1 MEIGFRN
8 SYIFLLSVG
17 KRPVVLQVMTS
28 FFLEEPTN
36 IKDAWKI
43 HIKFALDFF
52 NSIKTIIYVCAS
64 RIYISIFKFES
75 GRPIGS
81 IELYQSW
88 LKENNNARGLC
99 DIFVSCHSLFLL
111 GTFHVAKGVVEVDQ
125 G

>member
-43 HIKFALDFF
+43 HIKFALGFPQF
-52 NSIKTIIYVCAS
+52 N
-64 RIYISIFKFES
+64 
-75 GRPIGS
+75 
-81 IELYQSW
+81 Q
-88 LKENNNARGLC
+88 NNAFYMFIKDLY
-99 DIFVSCHSLFLL
+99 INL
-111 GTFHVAKGVVEVDQ
+111 
-125 G
+125 